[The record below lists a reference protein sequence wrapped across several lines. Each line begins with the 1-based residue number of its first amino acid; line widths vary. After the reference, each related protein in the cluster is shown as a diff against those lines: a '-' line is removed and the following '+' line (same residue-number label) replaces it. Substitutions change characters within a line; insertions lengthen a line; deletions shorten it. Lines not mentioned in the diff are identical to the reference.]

1 MSKHN
6 TVQNSLILFFC
17 VLTLS
22 LLFFAISTPI
32 YSQSVDELENIIQ
45 EKEEELNK
53 QKTYLSDIEKRI
65 KEIGSSNY
73 TLTEQ
78 VNLLN
83 KEIVKLQTEIDKRN
97 SEIEEK
103 LKIIDEKQKLLSR
116 KKESLDLISAQ
127 LYMQSR
133 YNDGQFLFSFSTL
146 NEMLK
151 TLFVKKSA
159 INFLK
164 EDIEEI
170 TGEFVN
176 LVELKKSLEDE
187 KAQLD
192 KEKKELDQ
200 SYALVAAEKSRVQK
214 ELNAQIAEK
223 SKVKRTIN
231 GISAELSSMQ
241 YQLLL
246 SRQGGTYV
254 NPDSVP
260 SGGDY
265 WGSLDGFKDA
275 PSGSFAVYSIGA
287 YTHRNGMSQWGAKA
301 RAERGANYEAIL
313 RAYYLGINFATEATD
328 GIKITV
334 KFCDKVGGVTKCN
347 VCPNERYATYD
358 FETDYLYRLGE
369 MPESFHIEA
378 LKAQAIAARTY
389 ALNATNYGR
398 NNPIRGD
405 ECGQA
410 IGNQKLGRWK
420 EAVDSTRG
428 ITMQKNGAV
437 FSSQYA
443 AINGG
448 WIDNPSNLIG
458 WDTTDKAGN
467 DINWISRAWD
477 TLSETGRIGTY
488 YWFYKT
494 WYRSGY
500 SVGTTV
506 SSSSCNRTPWLNQ
519 AEMADILNAYQVWKA
534 NGGSDTR
541 IVPIPDAC
549 HPTAN
554 QIKLGYN
561 PYSFEEL
568 KRLASKPVSKVNS
581 VLVKNSNGWTS
592 EVIFQTDAEII
603 SMTGNE
609 FKTIYNLRAPGY
621 LRIPQGSDRDAF
633 WHFEIRM
640 KK

>member
-159 INFLK
+159 INILK

-214 ELNAQIAEK
+214 ELNAQIAQQK
-223 SKVKRTIN
+223 SVKRTIN
-231 GISAELSSMQ
+231 GLSTQLSDLQ
-241 YQLLL
+241 YQLILA
-246 SRQGGTYV
+246 RQGGTYV
-254 NPDSVP
+254 SPDVVP
-260 SGGDY
+260 TSGDPK
-265 WGSLDGFKDA
+265 STLQGFLNSA
-275 PSGSFAVYSIGA
+275 PTRSFQVFSIGA
-287 YTHRNGMSQWGAKA
+287 YTHRNGMSQWGARA
-301 RAERGANYEAIL
+301 RADAGQTYQQIL
-313 RAYYLGINFATEATD
+313 SAYYPNTTLATSTMD
-328 GIKITV
+328 TITV
-334 KFCDKVGGVTKCN
+334 KFCESRTKCSD
-347 VCPNERYATYD
+347 CTGEYSRTYN

-369 MPESFHIEA
+369 MPESFNMEA
-378 LKAQAIAARTY
+378 LKAQAISARTY
-389 ALNATNYGR
+389 ALNATNYGA
-398 NNPIRGD
+398 NSIWGD
-405 ECGQA
+405 ECSQVVAGQKT
-410 IGNQKLGRWK
+410 GTWK
-420 EAVDSTRG
+420 TAVDLTKNVV
-428 ITMQKNGAV
+428 MNKNGRV

-443 AINGG
+443 AVHGG
-448 WIDNPSNLIG
+448 WGNEIG
-458 WDTTDKAGN
+458 WDVKEGAG
-467 DINWISRAWD
+467 DWMPRAWD
-477 TLSETGRIGTY
+477 NISGVS
-488 YWFYKT
+488 WFYKA
-494 WYRSGY
+494 WYHADY
-500 SVGTTV
+500 SET
-506 SSSSCNRTPWLNQ
+506 SSTCGRNPWLSQ
-519 AEMADILNAYQVWKA
+519 LEMADIINAYQVWKA
-534 NGGSDTR
+534 NGGSDSR
-541 IVPIPDAC
+541 IVPIPDPC
-549 HPTAN
+549 HPTAK
-554 QIKLGYN
+554 QIRLGYN

-568 KRLASKPVSKVNS
+568 KNLASKQVSSVNS
-581 VLVKNSNGWTS
+581 VAVSNSNGSTNS
-592 EVIFQTDAEII
+592 VVFSTNAGMI

-609 FKTIYNLRAPGY
+609 FKTVYNLRAPGY
-621 LRIPQGSDRDAF
+621 LRIPQSGF
-633 WHFEIRM
+633 VHINIHM
-640 KK
+640 K

>member
-133 YNDGQFLFSFSTL
+133 YNDGQFLFSFSSL
-146 NEMLK
+146 NDMLK

-159 INFLK
+159 INILK

-200 SYALVAAEKSRVQK
+200 SYALVIAEKSRVQK
-214 ELNAQIAEK
+214 ELNAQIAQQK
-223 SKVKRTIN
+223 NVKRTIN
-231 GISAELSSMQ
+231 GLSTQLSDLQ
-241 YQLLL
+241 YQLLIA
-246 SRQGGTYV
+246 RQGGTYV
-254 NPDSVP
+254 NLDSIP
-260 SGGDY
+260 ASSNTIT
-265 WGSLDGFKDA
+265 SLRGFLKQA
-275 PSGSFAVYSIGA
+275 PSESFGVFLFGA
-287 YTHRNGMSQWGAKA
+287 YTHRDGMSQWGAKA
-301 RAERGANYEAIL
+301 RANAGQNYQQIL
-313 RAYYLGINFATEATD
+313 NAYYPG
-328 GIKITV
+328 
-334 KFCDKVGGVTKCN
+334 KVFRTGSVVIGGVEQSIMTN
-347 VCPNERYATYD
+347 ISTTTYGELN
-358 FETDYLYRLGE
+358 FEDEYLLRLAE
-369 MPESFHIEA
+369 VPESWPMEV

-389 ALNATNYGR
+389 AVNYTQNGK
-398 NNPIRGD
+398 NSICTSQSCQVVNSSQKTGAWKTAV
-405 ECGQA
+405 QA
-410 IGNQKLGRWK
+410 
-420 EAVDSTRG
+420 TRG
-428 ITMQKNGAV
+428 IIMTDGAGAP
-437 FSSQYA
+437 FSAKYA
-443 AINGG
+443 AVHGG
-448 WIDNPSNLIG
+448 WSNTSG
-458 WDTTDKAGN
+458 WDTTDKTG
-467 DINWISRAWD
+467 DGDWMSRAWD
-477 TLSETGRIGTY
+477 SISGVS
-488 YWFYKT
+488 WFYRT
-494 WYRSGY
+494 WYGDTEQEGNGTCSRSPWLSQAEMSDIVNIFQIWKEKGGNDPRIYPVQDACHGNKGQY
-500 SVGTTV
+500 SREEAKSLAAKPVTSISSVLV
-506 SSSSCNRTPWLNQ
+506 SSS
-519 AEMADILNAYQVWKA
+519 
-534 NGGSDTR
+534 NGT
-541 IVPIPDAC
+541 
-549 HPTAN
+549 T
-554 QIKLGYN
+554 
-561 PYSFEEL
+561 
-568 KRLASKPVSKVNS
+568 NS
-581 VLVKNSNGWTS
+581 V
-592 EVIFQTDAEII
+592 IFYTNAGPI

-609 FKTIYNLRAPGY
+609 FKTIYNLRAPGH
-621 LRIPQGSDRDAF
+621 LHIPQSGF
-633 WHFEIRM
+633 VHINIHM
-640 KK
+640 K

>member
-187 KAQLD
+187 KARLD

-214 ELNAQIAEK
+214 ELYAQIEQQN
-223 SKVKRTIN
+223 SVKRTIN
-231 GISAELSSMQ
+231 GLSTQLSDLQ
-241 YQLLL
+241 YQLIIV
-246 SRQGGTYV
+246 RQGGTHV
-254 NPDSVP
+254 DADSVP
-260 SGGDY
+260 SNVDFNS
-265 WGSLDGFKDA
+265 SLAGFKANA
-275 PSGSFAVYSIGA
+275 PSGSFGVFAIGA

-301 RAERGANYEAIL
+301 RANAGQNYQQIL
-313 RAYYLGINFATEATD
+313 NAYYPG
-328 GIKITV
+328 
-334 KFCDKVGGVTKCN
+334 KVFRTGSVVIGGVEQSIMTN
-347 VCPNERYATYD
+347 ISTTTYGELN
-358 FETDYLYRLGE
+358 FEDDYLLRLNE
-369 MPESFHIEA
+369 VPESWPIEV

-389 ALNATNYGR
+389 AINYTR
-398 NNPIRGD
+398 NGGKSICTTESCQVVGSSKKT
-405 ECGQA
+405 GAWKQA
-410 IGNQKLGRWK
+410 V
-420 EAVDSTRG
+420 EATRG
-428 ITMQKNGAV
+428 VILTDTAGNP
-437 FSSQYA
+437 FSTQYA
-443 AINGG
+443 AVHGG
-448 WIDNPSNLIG
+448 WSNTSG
-458 WDTTDKAGN
+458 WDTTDKTG
-467 DINWISRAWD
+467 DGDWTSRAWD
-477 TLSETGRIGTY
+477 SISGVS
-488 YWFYKT
+488 WFYKM
-494 WYRSGY
+494 WYRYGY
-500 SVGTTV
+500 SE
-506 SSSSCNRTPWLNQ
+506 SSSTCSRKPWLSQ
-519 AEMADILNAYQVWKA
+519 VETADLINAYQVWVA
-534 NGGSDTR
+534 NNRSDSR
-541 IVPIPDAC
+541 IVPVFDAC
-549 HPTAN
+549 HSS
-554 QIKLGYN
+554 GN
-561 PYSFEEL
+561 PYTHSEL
-568 KRLASKPVSKVNS
+568 RNLAAKPVTS
-581 VLVKNSNGWTS
+581 VSDVIVSNSNGSTRT
-592 EVIFQTDAEII
+592 VTFTTNAGIFVVP
-603 SMTGNE
+603 GND
-609 FKTIYNLRAPGY
+609 FKTVYNLRAPGY
-621 LRIPQGSDRDAF
+621 LRIPQSGF
-633 WHFEIRM
+633 VHINIH